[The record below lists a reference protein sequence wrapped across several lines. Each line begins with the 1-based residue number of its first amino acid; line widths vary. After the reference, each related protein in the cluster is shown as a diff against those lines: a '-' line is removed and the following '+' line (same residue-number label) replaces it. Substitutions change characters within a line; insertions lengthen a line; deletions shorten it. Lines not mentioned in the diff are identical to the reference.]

1 MHIPLKSSIKVCV
14 CERMIGGVTVDDSPF
29 MLASWAVSGLKV
41 GWSAEV
47 SECIAF
53 RSKLIGS
60 LPGAGGFSE
69 TRSGGGKY
77 SFPRFELDNEP
88 GSGKPL
94 LSGFVANNEPESG
107 RYSLPRF
114 GFNNEPR
121 GGRSLLP
128 RFKFESEPGSGKF
141 LLSRF
146 IFEDKPG
153 TGRYSLLGFE
163 FDNRPGSGKSF
174 WSGFVF
180 DDEPGSGRY
189 PSELSESADKSA
201 AFETKKAAVR
211 NARKRMME
219 SEIMNW

>member
-1 MHIPLKSSIKVCV
+1 MHIPLKSSIKVWV
-14 CERMIGGVTVDDSPF
+14 CECVIGGVTVDDSPF

-41 GWSAEV
+41 GWSAGV

-60 LPGAGGFSE
+60 LLGAGGFSE

-88 GSGKPL
+88 GSGK
-94 LSGFVANNEPESG
+94 
-107 RYSLPRF
+107 
-114 GFNNEPR
+114 
-121 GGRSLLP
+121 
-128 RFKFESEPGSGKF
+128 F

-146 IFEDKPG
+146 IFENKPG
-153 TGRYSLLGFE
+153 TGRYSLPGFE

-180 DDEPGSGRY
+180 DNEPGSGRY